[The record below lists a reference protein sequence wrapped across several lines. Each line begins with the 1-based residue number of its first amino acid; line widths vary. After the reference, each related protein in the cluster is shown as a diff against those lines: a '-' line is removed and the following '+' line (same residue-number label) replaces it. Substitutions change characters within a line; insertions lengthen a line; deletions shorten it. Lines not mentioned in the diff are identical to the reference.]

1 MLLDFGLGRTA
12 SLSCHRLGFRDVDRG
27 TAAGDVEAEGPAY
40 VNLRSDKGSDELHLA
55 GMLYT
60 SDRAHLRQYRL
71 G

>member
-1 MLLDFGLGRTA
+1 MLVLGLGGTTA
-12 SLSCHRLGFRDVDRG
+12 LELERLLARRVGGSASVR
-27 TAAGDVEAEGPAY
+27 DVEAEGPAY